1 MSDLLPPSSTASE
14 RAISTATGKISEI
27 PVPIRDV
34 WSPAA
39 CHTSIIPW
47 LAWAFSVDEWSNAW
61 TEEQKRDSI
70 SQSVSVHR
78 KKGTIGAVIEALNAL
93 GLGAKV
99 QEWFNQIPQGAPYT
113 YKLKIDVDQAGL
125 TTQQMSKVLD
135 VVETA
140 KNLRS
145 HLENIELTIRSTA
158 PVYVG
163 AIVMNGTELAYTAPA
178 GALIIDGT
186 WSLNGSERLDGIK
199 SYLGERN
206 E

>member
-135 VVETA
+135 VVDTT

-145 HLENIELTIRSTA
+145 HLDDIEITASSSAGIYIGAIAISGNELT
-158 PVYVG
+158 
-163 AIVMNGTELAYTAPA
+163 YTAPA
-178 GALIIDGT
+178 GALT
-186 WSLNGSERLDGIK
+186 LNGNWVLDGYEKLNGI
-199 SYLGERN
+199 SRYIGGA
-206 E
+206 

>member
-1 MSDLLPPSSTASE
+1 ML
-14 RAISTATGKISEI
+14 
-27 PVPIRDV
+27 
-34 WSPAA
+34 
-39 CHTSIIPW
+39 PW
-47 LAWAFSVDEWSNAW
+47 LAWAFSVDEWSNSW

-78 KKGTIGAVIEALNAL
+78 KKGTIGAVTEALNAL

-135 VVETA
+135 VVKTT

-145 HLENIELTIRSTA
+145 HLEEIEICVKSQCA
-158 PVYVG
+158 Q
-163 AIVMNGTELAYTAPA
+163 IVAATTCTGSEITVQYQPPEGPF
-178 GALIIDGT
+178 LILDGT
-186 WSLNGSERLDGIK
+186 WKLDGTQTLDGMKYI
-199 SYLGERN
+199 
-206 E
+206 